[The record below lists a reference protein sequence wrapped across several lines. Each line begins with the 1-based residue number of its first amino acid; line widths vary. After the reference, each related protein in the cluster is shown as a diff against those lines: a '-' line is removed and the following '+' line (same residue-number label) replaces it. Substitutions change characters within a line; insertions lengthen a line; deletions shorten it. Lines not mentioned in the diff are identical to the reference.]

1 MLWYASMLD
10 ASRLW
15 STSEPLKNEAM
26 KNDTG
31 LRLVDMRVD
40 GGMTVNNLLMQMQV
54 LWLSICYVN
63 VWVFRI
69 LASEGHEG
77 LEESKLFWLFV
88 IYVHFQFP
96 KFPTSWDIE
105 LWCQAD
111 ALGMPVLRSK
121 MAEATALGAA
131 LAAGLSVGFYHNK
144 EQFWD
149 NMKNIW
155 KHMHPLCIA
164 MPIIY
169 LSYFIIIYRRCW
181 ISIDQCVQMLHT
193 SHRHQVIRQSHFENT
208 PNLNEDA
215 FLHEAK
221 YFR

>member
-1 MLWYASMLD
+1 M
-10 ASRLW
+10 
-15 STSEPLKNEAM
+15 
-26 KNDTG
+26 
-31 LRLVDMRVD
+31 
-40 GGMTVNNLLMQMQV
+40 
-54 LWLSICYVN
+54 
-63 VWVFRI
+63 FRI

-96 KFPTSWDIE
+96 KFPTYWDIE
-105 LWCQAD
+105 LCEAD

-155 KHMHPLCIA
+155 KHMHRYASLCLSS
-164 MPIIY
+164 IY
-169 LSYFIIIYRRCW
+169 H
-181 ISIDQCVQMLHT
+181 ISSLFV
-193 SHRHQVIRQSHFENT
+193 
-208 PNLNEDA
+208 EDA
-215 FLHEAK
+215 EFPLINVFKCCILPTDTKLFGKAILKTHQI
-221 YFR
+221 